1 MKILFYEIKDF
12 EFNYLLDKIPNT
24 IEPAFLRHSLTS
36 DTFVDEKQKDSE
48 AICCFVSS
56 ELTKEVLEQFHNL
69 KYVFLRCMGFSNVD
83 LNYCKEKNIKV
94 FNAPNYGNSTVAE
107 YVFMLILSL
116 IKKTNKT
123 TSDLKKGIVDADDIM
138 GIELC
143 RKTIGIIGAGN
154 IGRKV
159 INIAQG
165 FNMEVLVCDIN
176 KQGAYNFVEL
186 DELLSKSDFVT
197 LNCPLTD
204 KTRNL
209 INKYTLS
216 LMKPNSF
223 LINVSRGETVNTKD
237 LYMALV
243 NKKIK
248 GAGLDVIECEET
260 LCNSKEKCQNFD
272 NLKNYCLK
280 KYFFIQKLMQL
291 DNVIITPH
299 NAYNT
304 VEANT
309 RILNITLN
317 NIISCCDKDFC
328 LKNQVILN

>member
-1 MKILFYEIKDF
+1 MKILFYEIRDF
-12 EFNYLLDKIPNT
+12 EFDYLLDKIPNSIQPT
-24 IEPAFLRHSLTS
+24 FFRHSLNPN
-36 DTFVDEKQKDSE
+36 TFIDEKHKNAE
-48 AICCFVSS
+48 AISCFVSC
-56 ELTKEVLEQFHNL
+56 ELSKEVLEQFSDL
-69 KYVFLRCMGFSNVD
+69 KYIFFRCMGFSNVD
-83 LNYCKEKNIKV
+83 LEYCKEKNIKV

-116 IKKTNKT
+116 AKKSAKT
-123 TSDLKKGIVDADDIM
+123 ASDLKNGTTNANDIM
-138 GIELC
+138 GVELC
-143 RKTIGIIGAGN
+143 RKTIGIIGCGN
-154 IGRKV
+154 IGRKI

-165 FNMEVLVCDIN
+165 FNMEVLVSDIN

-216 LMKPNSF
+216 LMKPSSF
-223 LINVSRGETVNTKD
+223 LINASRGETVNTKD
-237 LYMALV
+237 LYMALI

-248 GAGLDVIECEET
+248 GAALDVIECEEL
-260 LCNSKEKCQNFD
+260 LCENREKCENFD

-304 VEANT
+304 IEANT

-317 NIISCCDKDFC
+317 NIISCYDKDYC